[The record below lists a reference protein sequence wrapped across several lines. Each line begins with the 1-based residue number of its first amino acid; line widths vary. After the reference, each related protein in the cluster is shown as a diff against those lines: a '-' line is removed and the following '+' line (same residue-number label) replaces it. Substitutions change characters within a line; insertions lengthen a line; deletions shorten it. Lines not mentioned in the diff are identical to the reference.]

1 MTKFNKD
8 NKDVLTY
15 EECLGPAMKITN
27 KKDAE
32 QYLADYIKF
41 IEKIQEL
48 EPDVEQDSAESIAK
62 SNLGYYAGYYSN
74 EVRERVEKLFC
85 CAHPVFGS
93 IKENGIPTPQ
103 EAFDM
108 GKNMN
113 NHVK

>member
-1 MTKFNKD
+1 MTHKILFNC
-8 NKDVLTY
+8 LTN
-15 EECLGPAMKITN
+15 IDF
-27 KKDAE
+27 KKK
-32 QYLADYIKF
+32 L
-41 IEKIQEL
+41 
-48 EPDVEQDSAESIAK
+48 SIAK

-85 CAHPVFGS
+85 CAHSVFGS
-93 IKENGIPTPQ
+93 IKENGISTPQ

>member
-8 NKDVLTY
+8 NKEVLTY
-15 EECLGPAMKITN
+15 EDCLGPAMKITN

-32 QYLADYIKF
+32 QYIAEYIKY
-41 IEKIQEL
+41 IEKYQKYADEK
-48 EPDVEQDSAESIAK
+48 DAEIIAK

>member
-8 NKDVLTY
+8 NKELGLLTIGD
-15 EECLGPAMKITN
+15 CLEPAMKITD
-27 KKDAE
+27 KKDAD
-32 QYLADYIKF
+32 QYLKDYIKYIDSF
-41 IEKIQEL
+41 QEK
-48 EPDVEQDSAESIAK
+48 DASSESIAK

-85 CAHPVFGS
+85 CSHPVFGS

-113 NHVK
+113 KHVK